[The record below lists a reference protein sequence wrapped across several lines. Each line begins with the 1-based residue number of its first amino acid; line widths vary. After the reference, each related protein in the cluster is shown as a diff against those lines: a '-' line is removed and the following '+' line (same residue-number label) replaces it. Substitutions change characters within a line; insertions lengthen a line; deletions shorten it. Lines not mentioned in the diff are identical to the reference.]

1 LSFPSVLELQSVRL
15 PPSRQ
20 NEPGHIPSGCPGQGM
35 KGRNHLV
42 PVTPGSAFS

>member
-1 LSFPSVLELQSVRL
+1 L